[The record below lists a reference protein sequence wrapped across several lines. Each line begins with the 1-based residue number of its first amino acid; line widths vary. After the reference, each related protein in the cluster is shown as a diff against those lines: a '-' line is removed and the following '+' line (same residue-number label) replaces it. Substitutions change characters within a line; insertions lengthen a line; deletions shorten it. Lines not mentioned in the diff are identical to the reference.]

1 MKKNYIIPAMQL
13 MEMGAESMVAASI
26 TNITGD
32 SGIEKGTGDIPTEAD
47 VNTNPFG
54 ETLFD

>member
-26 TNITGD
+26 TSISGN
-32 SGIEKGTGDIPTEAD
+32 SGIEIGTEETPTEAD

-54 ETLFD
+54 ETLFE

>member
-26 TNITGD
+26 QHITGD
-32 SGIEKGTGDIPTEAD
+32 ADIQIGEGDAPGEAD